1 MLLTFIVTWAPFV
14 VVYFLPLLGI
24 IEKGNVKTSDV
35 LPVLTIKLG
44 CTMMN
49 PLVYVFQEPEVR
61 IQSYCY
67 IFDDLDTINPLL
79 FIIILF
85 KFT

>member
-24 IEKGNVKTSDV
+24 IEKGNVKTSDL

-44 CTMMN
+44 CTIMN

-67 IFDDLDTINPLL
+67 IFDDLDKINPLL

>member
-44 CTMMN
+44 CTIMN
-49 PLVYVFQEPEVR
+49 PLVYVFQEPEAR

-67 IFDDLDTINPLL
+67 IFDDLDKINPLL

>member
-44 CTMMN
+44 CTIMN

-67 IFDDLDTINPLL
+67 IFDDLDKINPLL